1 MGKALKLVNKLNR
14 RRKYF
19 KTKGAG
25 FDRKDKIDQ
34 AEERMS
40 RSAKA
45 YKTMLRPQR
54 RGDRS
59 FGKDF
64 ISYEPKISKKEKI
77 ASLQRYDFDPGAGTD
92 YGVRLTMAAGLIADM
107 KLIAGDVVRFLNG
120 PLKGKY
126 LKVVAIVD
134 STHVRLEDEPSLA
147 VTATNVIA
155 RFQLS
160 DVKGSYY

>member
-25 FDRKDKIDQ
+25 FDRKDKMDQ
-34 AEERMS
+34 AEEKMA
-40 RSAKA
+40 RSSKA
-45 YKTMLRPQR
+45 YSALLRPQR
-54 RGDRS
+54 RGDKN
-59 FGKDF
+59 FGIDF

-77 ASLQRYDFDPGAGTD
+77 ATLERYDFDAGAGTD
-92 YGVRLTMAAGLIADM
+92 YGIRLTMAAGIIQDM
-107 KLIAGDVVRFLNG
+107 HLAVGDVVRFLSG

-126 LKVVAIVD
+126 LKVVAIPD
-134 STHVRLEDEPSLA
+134 STHIRLEDVASL
-147 VTATNVIA
+147 VGSTSNVIA